1 MKEFHA
7 LKNPD
12 GTYKLTIPTEVDN
25 GGEVSQGKIIVP
37 RAKLSIECLADF
49 STGDLMTFIMEDN

>member
-7 LKNPD
+7 YKNAD
-12 GTYKLTIPTEVDN
+12 GTYRLEIPIEVDN
-25 GGEVSQGKIIVP
+25 GGTIIVP

-49 STGDLMTFIMEDN
+49 GTQVLMTFITEKN